1 MSRQDEKIHLYT
13 IELYDKLIE
22 MHPQIERKGKSLPYT
37 SIHGHMFSF
46 VSKEGEVGLR
56 LPLSDCEAF
65 IKRHKTKPMEQY
77 GRKMKE
83 YVVVPLNMLSDP
95 LKLMPYLQQSFE
107 YVSAMPPKPS
117 KSTGK

>member
-1 MSRQDEKIHLYT
+1 MSRQDEKIFLHT

-22 MHPQIERKGKSLPYT
+22 MHRGIERKGNSLPYT

-56 LPLSDCEAF
+56 LPLSDCEEF
-65 IKRHKTKPMEQY
+65 IKRYKTKPMEQY

-83 YVVVPLNMLSDP
+83 YVVVPLSMLGDP
-95 LKLMPYLQQSFE
+95 LKLMPYLQRSFD
-107 YVSAMPPKPS
+107 YVKAMKPKPS
-117 KSTGK
+117 KNSAK